1 VSQRGFMNKP
11 ARRSAG
17 GFTLVELLTVMTIVA
32 VGLSLALPDMSA
44 FARRNQIS
52 GATNTMLA
60 MINAGRTEAVKR
72 SLPVVVCASTDG
84 ASCSGTPTDWA
95 TGAISFVDVNADG
108 VRQPAL
114 EELVSSSDALPPGYL
129 AAASAAGR
137 LRFAPNGL
145 LAGGS
150 LGLKIIVRSPSSP
163 TADENRYICTSNAGR
178 TAIVSHRNY
187 TLDAR
192 FADCVAL

>member
-1 VSQRGFMNKP
+1 MNKP
-11 ARRSAG
+11 PRRAAD

-32 VGLSLALPDMSA
+32 VALSLALPDMSA

-60 MINAGRTEAVKR
+60 MINAGRSEAVKR
-72 SLPVVVCASTDG
+72 STPVVVCASTDG
-84 ASCSGTPTDWA
+84 ATCSGSATDWA
-95 TGAISFVDVNADG
+95 TGAVSFVDVNADG
-108 VRQPAL
+108 VRQVAT
-114 EELVSSSDALPPGYL
+114 EELVSSSDALPNGFIATGS
-129 AAASAAGR
+129 AAAR

-150 LGLKIIVRSPSSP
+150 LGLRITVRSPSSP

-192 FADCVAL
+192 FADCAAL